1 MKFYL
6 VFFSRKLYCSGLLK
20 NKQTNKQKLTLHWIF
35 AIRTGCLLVCVWV
48 EWWLTA
54 LTVAHCASP
63 ALKADRAVALALEDV
78 RSWCVGV
85 CVSAPIET
93 LGWQSPWQ
101 GQQGRRA
108 LSVASL
114 DLRGQLSTH
123 THTHT
128 KLLVQHCEASY
139 GTSTVVLDCESAHT
153 RSKRHEFLIVKSV
166 LNGSNI
172 CCIWIRIIKNIDL
185 VYICARFFYAPKKTK
200 TMQLKGSRTE
210 EEVLCRVNRCDLL
223 WPEHTTLLSWVHL
236 QEGSLLSGVQ
246 RPAHHLIPH
255 I

>member
-1 MKFYL
+1 MT
-6 VFFSRKLYCSGLLK
+6 FFFFFFFLSRKLYCSGLLK
-20 NKQTNKQKLTLHWIF
+20 NKQTQKLTLHWIF

-54 LTVAHCASP
+54 LTVAHCAAP

-114 DLRGQLSTH
+114 DLWGQLSTH
-123 THTHT
+123 TRTHT
-128 KLLVQHCEASY
+128 QSY
-139 GTSTVVLDCESAHT
+139 LFNTVRPPMEHQQWYWV
-153 RSKRHEFLIVKSV
+153 VKV
-166 LNGSNI
+166 HIQDQSNMS
-172 CCIWIRIIKNIDL
+172 
-185 VYICARFFYAPKKTK
+185 F
-200 TMQLKGSRTE
+200 
-210 EEVLCRVNRCDLL
+210 
-223 WPEHTTLLSWVHL
+223 
-236 QEGSLLSGVQ
+236 
-246 RPAHHLIPH
+246 
-255 I
+255 

>member
-1 MKFYL
+1 MTFFFFF
-6 VFFSRKLYCSGLLK
+6 FFSRKLYCSALLK
-20 NKQTNKQKLTLHWIF
+20 NKQTQKLTLHWIF

-54 LTVAHCASP
+54 LTVAHCAAP

-114 DLRGQLSTH
+114 DLWGQLSTH
-123 THTHT
+123 TRTHT
-128 KLLVQHCEASY
+128 QSY
-139 GTSTVVLDCESAHT
+139 LFNTVRPPMEHQQWYWV
-153 RSKRHEFLIVKSV
+153 VKV
-166 LNGSNI
+166 HIQDQSNMS
-172 CCIWIRIIKNIDL
+172 
-185 VYICARFFYAPKKTK
+185 F
-200 TMQLKGSRTE
+200 
-210 EEVLCRVNRCDLL
+210 
-223 WPEHTTLLSWVHL
+223 
-236 QEGSLLSGVQ
+236 
-246 RPAHHLIPH
+246 
-255 I
+255 